1 MTATV
6 TRPKKTTGSN
16 SASSRQPAQR
26 DIVYDKVESEL
37 DRLLARHKT
46 ELRIHFILHFIKY
59 FYTEISGSKL
69 TKCMIF

>member
-6 TRPKKTTGSN
+6 TRPKKTTGLN

-26 DIVYDKVESEL
+26 DIVYDKGESEL

-46 ELRIHFILHFIKY
+46 ELRIGQL
-59 FYTEISGSKL
+59 S
-69 TKCMIF
+69 

>member
-6 TRPKKTTGSN
+6 TRSKKTTGSN

-26 DIVYDKVESEL
+26 DIVYDKGESEL

-46 ELRIHFILHFIKY
+46 EQARVQRLGQLSNIN
-59 FYTEISGSKL
+59 
-69 TKCMIF
+69 